1 MKYEIGRLDSS
12 ALMLYSFTGPLAR
25 FCFYF
30 FFFFFFGGYA
40 LMHICHYFNG
50 FTGAGVRSGGS
61 VIQFSACALT
71 VCFNFFFFFFFF
83 FFF

>member
-1 MKYEIGRLDSS
+1 MQIFIFIL
-12 ALMLYSFTGPLAR
+12 
-25 FCFYF
+25 FYF
-30 FFFFFFGGYA
+30 FFFPVDNHA

-71 VCFNFFFFFFFF
+71 VCFNLFFFFFFFF
-83 FFF
+83 LIVFYKYIVICVSAIL